1 MTQQRRAG
9 VTGSRSR
16 AARAEAGAG
25 PSEAPDRKKVSSSE
39 DPSATGAFGGSARYE
54 IPGESGRA
62 TPLAFA
68 PFCEMLSGK
77 KRRPEHAKRLVGA
90 FRAVS

>member
-39 DPSATGAFGGSARYE
+39 DPSATPAVG
-54 IPGESGRA
+54 
-62 TPLAFA
+62 
-68 PFCEMLSGK
+68 
-77 KRRPEHAKRLVGA
+77 VGA
-90 FRAVS
+90 VDEITSERGR

>member
-25 PSEAPDRKKVSSSE
+25 PSEAPDRKKKSSLE
-39 DPSATGAFGGSARYE
+39 DPSVVHADGGSAGYE
-54 IPGESGRA
+54 IPRRKRPVNSA
-62 TPLAFA
+62 AFA
-68 PFCEMLSGK
+68 HFL
-77 KRRPEHAKRLVGA
+77 
-90 FRAVS
+90 